1 MNLTKSKLKQII
13 KEELRN
19 VLHEQLAP
27 KEHKVWQKKQGQ
39 QKKAKA
45 TLAGALTNFMK
56 SLSGMRH
63 EAMSGEWL
71 QSLIKV
77 AKNSLRKGDY
87 EQALKDI
94 AKAAVYQKIPK
105 AEIFSSALAAIQG
118 LDIQGPVASSKP
130 ALTPT
135 SLTFN

>member
-1 MNLTKSKLKQII
+1 MNLTKSKLRQII
-13 KEELRN
+13 KEELHN

-27 KEHKVWQKKQGQ
+27 KEHKAWQEKQI
-39 QKKAKA
+39 KAKT
-45 TLAGALTNFMK
+45 TLKGALTNFVK
-56 SLSGMRH
+56 SFSGMRH
-63 EAMSGEWL
+63 EAMSGKWL

-130 ALTPT
+130 TLTPT